1 MKRAPIV
8 VSACLLGKRCRYNG
22 EDRANPG
29 VRSFLK
35 GKNYLAVCPEKLAG
49 WGVPRPPVEFHGG
62 GAEKVM
68 EGRAKI
74 VSNEGTDLTASLMK
88 AVTKAVERA
97 MSLRA
102 EEAILKEKSPSC
114 GVRKVYRDG
123 RLVGGEGLFTH
134 ELKRRGIAVRS
145 EANFTERRTA
155 KKR

>member
-22 EDRANPG
+22 EDRDNPG
-29 VRSFLK
+29 VRRFLK
-35 GKNYLAVCPEKLAG
+35 GKNYVAVCPEKLAG
-49 WGVPRPPVEFHGG
+49 WGVPRPPVEFRGG
-62 GAEKVM
+62 GAEKVI

-74 VSNEGTDLTASLMK
+74 VSNEGADLTSGLMK

-97 MSLRA
+97 TSLGA

-114 GVRKVYRDG
+114 GVTKVYRDG
-123 RLVGGEGLFTH
+123 RLVRGEGLFTH
-134 ELKRRGIAVRS
+134 GLKRRGIAVRS
-145 EANFTERRTA
+145 EANFTERRAA

>member
-29 VRSFLK
+29 VRRFLK
-35 GKNYLAVCPEKLAG
+35 GKNFIAVCPEKLAG
-49 WGVPRPPVEFHGG
+49 WGVPRPPVEFRGG

-68 EGRAKI
+68 AGRAKI
-74 VSNEGTDLTASLMK
+74 VSNEGADLTASLMK
-88 AVTKAVERA
+88 AVMKAVDRA
-97 MSLRA
+97 SSVGA

-114 GVRKVYRDG
+114 GVKKVYRSG
-123 RLVGGEGLFTH
+123 RLVRGEGLFTH
-134 ELKRRGIAVRS
+134 GLKRRGITVRS
-145 EANFTERRTA
+145 ETNFTERRAA